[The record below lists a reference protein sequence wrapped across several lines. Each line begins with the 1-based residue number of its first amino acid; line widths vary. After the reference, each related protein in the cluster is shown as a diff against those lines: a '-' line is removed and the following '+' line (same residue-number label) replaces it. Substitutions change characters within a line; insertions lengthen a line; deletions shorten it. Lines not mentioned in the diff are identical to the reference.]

1 MQAAERNYPTHEQEL
16 LAVIHAPRTWRY
28 YLDGTKFTVNT
39 DHATLRHFP
48 TQPKLTRRQARWMEL
63 LQEYDF
69 EFKYKRGVDNIVP
82 DALSRRPDYRT
93 SDPVEL
99 HNISLSLASAVRDQL
114 AQDYIDDPR
123 LGPIYK
129 DCLEGKIAN
138 GYSFENNLLY
148 YSRRGSTTLAIP

>member
-1 MQAAERNYPTHEQEL
+1 
-16 LAVIHAPRTWRY
+16 
-28 YLDGTKFTVNT
+28 
-39 DHATLRHFP
+39 
-48 TQPKLTRRQARWMEL
+48 MEL

>member
-16 LAVIHAPRTWRY
+16 LAVIHALRTWRY
-28 YLDGTKFTVNT
+28 YLDGTKFTINT